1 MSRSSHSTLP
11 FRRHLCAVLALCA
24 CTQAQAGRPM
34 VVDDAVLTSP
44 GHCQVESWIQHTAT
58 QLERWAVPACNVGGQ
73 WELAAGM
80 GHIGPEGA
88 AAYLYG
94 VVQAKTVFHPLQRNG
109 WGLGLTIAHQFRQ
122 GEGLAGD
129 LSAIVPLSVS
139 LLDDQVLLH
148 MNGGWIHTRAG
159 RDKGFAAAGAEWSL
173 LPALSLTLEA
183 YGTQHGHAFAQ
194 AGLSYT
200 LIPDRLA
207 LDAGVGRNIGRAGGE
222 HYVTAG
228 LTLTG
233 PGLR

>member
-1 MSRSSHSTLP
+1 MS
-11 FRRHLCAVLALCA
+11 AALALFACA
-24 CTQAQAGRPM
+24 QAQAGRPM

-73 WELAAGM
+73 WELAAGI
-80 GHIGPEGA
+80 GHIDPDGA
-88 AAYLYG
+88 AAYRYG
-94 VVQAKTVFHPLQRNG
+94 VVQAKTVFHPLQTNG
-109 WGLGLTIAHQFRQ
+109 WGIGLTIAHQFRQ

-139 LLDDQVLLH
+139 LWDDQVLLH
-148 MNGGWIHTRAG
+148 MNGGWIHTRSG
-159 RDKGFAAAGAEWSL
+159 DDKGFAAAGVEWAL
-173 LPALSLTLEA
+173 LPTLSLTLEA
-183 YGTQHGHAFAQ
+183 YGTQHSHAFAQ
-194 AGLSYT
+194 AGMSYT
-200 LIPDRLA
+200 VIPDRLA
-207 LDAGVGRNIGRAGGE
+207 LDAGVGHSIGRAGGE